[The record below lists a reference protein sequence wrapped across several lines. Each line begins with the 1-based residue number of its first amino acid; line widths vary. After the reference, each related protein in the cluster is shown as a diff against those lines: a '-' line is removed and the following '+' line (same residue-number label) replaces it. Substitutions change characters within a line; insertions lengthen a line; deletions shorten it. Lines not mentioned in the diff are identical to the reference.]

1 MGEASRA
8 RGRPGKQA
16 APMEQNLVT
25 GKRCPRLGER
35 ARGGRCFP
43 PPGGRRPQEISMGQR
58 ASHWEVMSMPS
69 DSSVGGS
76 ELLDLLLNTAVLPC
90 MPHLYHALRVDTP
103 QVHSH
108 GTTGAHQLFGKRS
121 EKNEDK
127 QANNTAS
134 QCDALPAVAEEDIQ
148 GPLVSK
154 GPLVG
159 VLQRT
164 LKNPDELSNGGVF
177 INHDCP

>member
-8 RGRPGKQA
+8 RGRPGERA
-16 APMEQNLVT
+16 ARMEQNLVT
-25 GKRCPRLGER
+25 GKRCPLLGER
-35 ARGGRCFP
+35 ARGGRCCP
-43 PPGGRRPQEISMGQR
+43 PPGGRRSQEIPMGQR
-58 ASHWEVMSMPS
+58 ASHGEVRSMPS

-76 ELLDLLLNTAVLPC
+76 ELLDLLLNIAALPC
-90 MPHLYHALRVDTP
+90 MPHLYNALRVDTP
-103 QVHSH
+103 QVHNH
-108 GTTGAHQLFGKRS
+108 GTTGAHQLLGKRS
-121 EKNEDK
+121 EKNEDM

-134 QCDALPAVAEEDIQ
+134 QCDALTTVAEKDIH

-159 VLQRT
+159 VFQRT
-164 LKNPDELSNGGVF
+164 LKNSDELSNGGVL